1 MFGVVGPV
9 SLVLAF
15 VWEQAPAFA
24 VTTAVLPLPVVIHAI
39 RVPHDTTSVRILVL
53 PVSLLGL
60 ELELGFNLGL
70 GFGLELGFKDK

>member
-24 VTTAVLPLPVVIHAI
+24 VTTAVLPLPVVIYAI
-39 RVPHDTTSVRILVL
+39 RVPHDTTPVREFVL
-53 PVSLLGL
+53 PVSWLGL
-60 ELELGFNLGL
+60 ELG
-70 GFGLELGFKDK
+70 